1 MRLGGMTIQ
10 CTFYGTGMQ
19 QINVCEG
26 WDGVI
31 HTRQKLQEWI
41 QYERNQYGLPSGIV
55 GFLLYVC
62 GNEKAAIWHYQKR
75 LRCTEYHYNAKH
87 RIRYLWSTFLLNRL
101 RIHYGMNIGLNTCGK
116 GLKIMHVG
124 SILINGNARL
134 GENCALHINTALVAK
149 GTTDAAP
156 ILGSGVVVGVGAAVV
171 GGVRVAKNVAIG
183 ANAVVT
189 RDIDEED
196 IAVAG
201 IPARKV
207 SANGRTCW
215 GNRKKMSE

>member
-1 MRLGGMTIQ
+1 
-10 CTFYGTGMQ
+10 
-19 QINVCEG
+19 
-26 WDGVI
+26 
-31 HTRQKLQEWI
+31 
-41 QYERNQYGLPSGIV
+41 
-55 GFLLYVC
+55 
-62 GNEKAAIWHYQKR
+62 
-75 LRCTEYHYNAKH
+75 
-87 RIRYLWSTFLLNRL
+87 
-101 RIHYGMNIGLNTCGK
+101 MNIGLNTCGK

-124 SILINGNARL
+124 PILINGDASL

-149 GTTDAAP
+149 GTTNAAP
-156 ILGSGVVVGVGAAVV
+156 ILESGVVVGIGAVVV

-201 IPARKV
+201 IPAHKV

-215 GNRKKMSE
+215 GNRKKLSE